1 MILKKAAA
9 IDVGSNAVR
18 LLISRINVQ
27 PDSSIK
33 LKKELLLR
41 VPLRLGEDTFSKG
54 EISENLENRL
64 IMVMKSFLNLIKV
77 YQVDI
82 YYAYTTAAI
91 REAKNRDTI
100 LLHVKQKANVSLRII
115 SGAEEAKLIYESH
128 AADMLQADKNYLYV
142 DVGGGSTEIALII
155 NGTLTDAKSFGVG
168 TIRMINEKGAIK
180 EMEEMLLY
188 LSTLKNNFYPAKII
202 GSGGNINKLYRLAK
216 TVKKRILTIKKLQEL
231 YQKLAPLS
239 MEERMFLYDLNP
251 DRADVIVPACEI
263 FLAVAGVT
271 GITEIFVP
279 NIRLVDGIVRSIIQ
293 EVKGNDQEKS
303 IQIH

>member
-1 MILKKAAA
+1 MILRKVAA

-18 LLISRINVQ
+18 LLITRINRQ
-27 PDSSIK
+27 PDGSII

-41 VPLRLGEDTFSKG
+41 VPLRMGEDSFSNG
-54 EISENLENRL
+54 EISENLEHRL
-64 IMVMKSFLNLIKV
+64 IMVMKSFHNLIKV

-82 YYAYTTAAI
+82 YYAYATAAI
-91 REAKNRDTI
+91 REAKNNESI
-100 LLHVKQKANVSLRII
+100 LLNVKQKANIDLSII
-115 SGAEEAKLIYESH
+115 SGAKEAKLIYESH
-128 AADMLQADKNYLYV
+128 AADMLEGDKNYLYV

-155 NGTLTDAKSFGVG
+155 NGTLTDAKSFKVG

-188 LSTLKNNFYPAKII
+188 LSTLKKNFYPAKII

-231 YQKLAPLS
+231 YQKLAPLNV
-239 MEERMFLYDLNP
+239 EERMSIYDLNP

-263 FLAVAGVT
+263 FLAIAGVT

-293 EVKGNDQEKS
+293 EVKGNEQVKS
-303 IQIH
+303 LQIH